1 MAPQQEISIG
11 SSRFHSPLRYPGG
24 KAALSGFLAETIKR
38 NGLESCAYLEPF
50 AGGAG
55 AALQLLVD
63 DVVSELYLNDA
74 DPRIHAFWLAALNHS
89 ERFADAILSVP
100 LTIDEW
106 QRQREVCSYGKN
118 SDQFALGFAT
128 FYLNRCNRS
137 GIIIGAAPIGGYD
150 QGTAWKMSARFYRE
164 TLAKRVL
171 ELGRMRSR
179 IKVTNFDASQ
189 FLRLYLP
196 NPKHKRDAFVY
207 LDPPYRS
214 NSTRLYMN
222 LYEDADH
229 IRLADFIQRQ
239 NGVNWLMSYND
250 CPFIRDLYAPCHQ
263 SNRSLWYSLQR
274 KRSTEELIISP
285 PWVTLPVLQCP
296 DA

>member
-1 MAPQQEISIG
+1 M
-11 SSRFHSPLRYPGG
+11 RFQSPLRYPGG
-24 KAALSGFLAETIKR
+24 KSALSGFLAETIER
-38 NGLESCAYLEPF
+38 NGLKDCTYLEPF

-63 DVVSELYLNDA
+63 GVVSELLLNDA
-74 DPRIHAFWLAALNHS
+74 DPRIHAFWLSVLNES

-106 QRQREVCSYGKN
+106 KRQREVCTNGN
-118 SDQFALGFAT
+118 SRNQFALGFAT

-137 GIIIGAAPIGGYD
+137 GIILGAAPVGGYE
-150 QGTAWKMSARFYRE
+150 QEGRWKMDARFYRQ

-171 ELGRMRSR
+171 VLGEMRSR
-179 IKVTNFDASQ
+179 IRVTNFDAAQ

-196 NPKHKRDAFVY
+196 NPEHGQSAFTY

-214 NSTRLYMN
+214 SSNRLYMN
-222 LYEDADH
+222 HYVDADH

-239 NGVNWLMSYND
+239 TRVNWVMSYDD
-250 CPFIRDLYAPCHQ
+250 CLFIRDLYAPCRQ
-263 SNRSLWYSLQR
+263 TSRSLLYSLQR
-274 KRSTEELIISP
+274 KRSTEELIICP
-285 PWVTLPVLQCP
+285 PWVSLPDPECSSG
-296 DA
+296 